1 MLEMQRATPRTGT
14 SIGMIDRR
22 WMIDIRPM
30 IDNGFSRSA
39 ASRVT
44 NRYRCVSNRH

>member
-1 MLEMQRATPRTGT
+1 
-14 SIGMIDRR
+14 MIDRR